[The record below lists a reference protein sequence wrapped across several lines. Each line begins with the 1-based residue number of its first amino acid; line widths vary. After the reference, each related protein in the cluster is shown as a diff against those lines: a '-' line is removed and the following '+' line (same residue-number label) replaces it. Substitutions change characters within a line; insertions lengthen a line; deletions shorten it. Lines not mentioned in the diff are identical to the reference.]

1 MIHTYESLFYD
12 LEKISMP
19 SLETVELVNCI
30 WCLWFTKSGLVSS
43 NAWMR
48 NKDGSLL
55 SFLKSSFFSQVRE
68 DNGDYIQF
76 HIHFI
81 LDSMEPI
88 GSMML

>member
-1 MIHTYESLFYD
+1 M
-12 LEKISMP
+12 
-19 SLETVELVNCI
+19 
-30 WCLWFTKSGLVSS
+30 KSGLVSS

-48 NKDGSLL
+48 NKDESLL

-81 LDSMEPI
+81 LDNSTEFDDI
-88 GSMML
+88 NTFFDDINSNKLQFDSFEIKRMLFL

>member
-1 MIHTYESLFYD
+1 M
-12 LEKISMP
+12 
-19 SLETVELVNCI
+19 
-30 WCLWFTKSGLVSS
+30 KSGLVSS

-48 NKDGSLL
+48 NKDESLL